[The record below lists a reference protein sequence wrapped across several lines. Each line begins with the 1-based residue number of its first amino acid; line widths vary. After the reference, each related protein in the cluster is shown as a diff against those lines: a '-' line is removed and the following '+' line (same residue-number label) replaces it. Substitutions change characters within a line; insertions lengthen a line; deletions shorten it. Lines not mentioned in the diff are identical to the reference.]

1 MVCPACARENA
12 DDNRF
17 CSGCGGV
24 LVSDTAQTLT
34 DVSPPVRRPLP
45 AQAQPS
51 TPPASVRTPEPSRSA
66 PPRHKSIPSS
76 SALTSS
82 SPSSSEGARFVP
94 GTVLAERYRIVALA
108 GRGGMGEVYRADD
121 LKLGQAV
128 ALKFIPEAVAQ
139 DGAALAR
146 FHREVR
152 IARQVSHAS
161 VCRVFDIGE
170 IDGAP
175 FLTMEYVDGED
186 LGSLMRRIGRL
197 SADKAMEIARQICAG
212 LAAAHDHGILH
223 RDLKPTNIMLD
234 GRGKA
239 RITDF
244 GLAGLADELREED
257 PRAGTPAYMSPEQL
271 AGKEVT
277 QRSDIYSLG
286 LVLYELFTGKRAFEA
301 ATLRDLIRQ
310 REQGTL
316 TSPSSVVKDLDPV
329 VERVILRC
337 LEKDP
342 AKRPATAL
350 QVAAA
355 LPGGDPL
362 AAALA
367 AGETPSPEMVAAAG
381 EGEVLRP
388 QIAWAGLAGFL
399 VLLLVTIVLNQK
411 IKLFRDVP
419 FEKPPEVLEERAR
432 EVNRHLGYTAAPAD
446 HARGFLTDL
455 EFLRYIRIH
464 DQSPNRWSN
473 LENGEVEFWYRE
485 SPRPLE
491 AAAFFGESEVAGSVS
506 WRDPPQDVS
515 GMTTVWLSPRG
526 KLLEFEAVPPQ
537 LQDSAA
543 AAEPDWKLLF
553 TEAGLDPANWKP
565 SEPEW
570 NPPEFADR
578 RAAWTGTFPAHP
590 EWPLRIEA
598 AAYHG
603 KPIFFYITG
612 PWTRP
617 WRQQAFQWST
627 AQRAANVI
635 LLVMLLGL
643 MIGGAVCARYN
654 LLRGRGDRRG
664 ASRLAAFFFLFRTLS
679 WLFGASHVAGFWE
692 LALFILFAARALFD
706 AGLLWLMYIALEP
719 FVRRQWP
726 AAIVS
731 WSRLLAG
738 GWRDP
743 LVGRDVLV
751 GCLAAVV
758 FALFGS
764 FGSLMPQWLGHAP
777 QQPDF
782 FSADLL
788 LGTPTVLAVLFRQ
801 VAVQVFFALSIMFVM
816 LFLRWVL
823 RLGWLAGAALVV
835 LMSAVLVLQNELTW
849 YAVPLALVMWTLVVF
864 VLLRFGLVAISVVL
878 ITDVLID
885 SYPITTDA
893 SAWYAGA
900 GYFAAGLAIA
910 LAVFGFRIALAGKPM
925 FGAAGPSEA
934 QG

>member
-1 MVCPACARENA
+1 M
-12 DDNRF
+12 
-17 CSGCGGV
+17 
-24 LVSDTAQTLT
+24 
-34 DVSPPVRRPLP
+34 
-45 AQAQPS
+45 
-51 TPPASVRTPEPSRSA
+51 
-66 PPRHKSIPSS
+66 
-76 SALTSS
+76 
-82 SPSSSEGARFVP
+82 
-94 GTVLAERYRIVALA
+94 VLAERYRIVALA

-128 ALKFIPEAVAQ
+128 ALKFVPESVAQ

-197 SADKAMEIARQICAG
+197 SPDKALELSRQICAG

-286 LVLYELFTGKRAFEA
+286 LVLYELFTGKRAYEA
-301 ATLRDLIRQ
+301 TTLRDLMRQ

-342 AKRPATAL
+342 AKRPPTAL

-381 EGEVLRP
+381 EVESLRP
-388 QIAWAGLAGFL
+388 QLAWGGLAAFL
-399 VLLLVTIVLNQK
+399 VLLAATIVLDQK
-411 IKLFRDVP
+411 MKLFRAVP

-432 EVNRHLGYTAAPAD
+432 EIQKRLGYTTDPAD
-446 HARGFLTDL
+446 HARGFVADT
-455 EFLRYIRIH
+455 EFLRYINAH
-464 DQSPNRWSN
+464 DQSMNRWSN
-473 LENGEVEFWYRE
+473 LDHGEVEFWYRE

-491 AAAFFGESEVAGSVS
+491 AQLFFGASEVPGTVNWS
-506 WRDPPQDVS
+506 DPPQEIS

-526 KLLEFEAVPPQ
+526 RLLEFEAVPPQ
-537 LQDSAA
+537 LESSQQFSAA
-543 AAEPDWKLLF
+543 EVDWKPLF
-553 TEAGLDPANWKP
+553 DEAGLDPAGWKRADP
-565 SEPEW
+565 QW
-570 NPPEFADR
+570 TPPVFADQ
-578 RAAWTGTFPAHP
+578 RAAWTGTLLDRPD
-590 EWPLRIEA
+590 WPMRIEA
-598 AAYHG
+598 AAYRG
-603 KPIFFYITG
+603 KPVFFYLIG
-612 PWTRP
+612 PWVRP
-617 WRQQAFQWST
+617 WRMQAFQQET
-627 AQRAANVI
+627 GKRVANVI
-635 LLVMLLGL
+635 LILVLLAL
-643 MIGGAVCARYN
+643 MFGGAICARYN
-654 LLRGRGDRRG
+654 LTKGRGDRRG
-664 ASRLAAFFFLFRTLS
+664 AFRLAAFFFLFRILS
-679 WLFGASHVAGFWE
+679 WLFGASHVANFWE
-692 LALFILFAARALFD
+692 LGIFIIFAARSVFD
-706 AGLLWLMYIALEP
+706 AGLLWLVYIALEP
-719 FVRRQWP
+719 FVRRYWP

-743 LVGRDVLV
+743 LVGRDILV
-751 GCLAAVV
+751 GCLGGVGCS
-758 FALFGS
+758 LLGS
-764 FGSLMPQWLGHAP
+764 IAGLLPHWLGHPP
-777 QQPDF
+777 QQPDYF
-782 FSADLL
+782 PLDLL
-788 LGTPTVLAVLFRQ
+788 LGTRMVLAMLFRSA
-801 VAVQVFFALSIMFVM
+801 AVQVFFGLAVMFLM
-816 LFLRWVL
+816 MFLRWVL
-823 RLGWLAGAALVV
+823 RKGWLAAAALVI
-835 LMSAVLVLQNELTW
+835 LMTAVAVLSNALPWYVAPVVL
-849 YAVPLALVMWTLVVF
+849 AVWALLLF
-864 VLLRFGLVAISVVL
+864 VLLRFGLIAICTALMTSVLV
-878 ITDVLID
+878 D
-885 SYPITTDA
+885 SFPITTDA
-893 SAWYAGA
+893 SAWYAGV
-900 GYFAAGLAIA
+900 GYFAAGLAFA
-910 LAVFGFRIALAGKPM
+910 LAAFGFRIALAGKPM
-925 FGAAGPSEA
+925 FGAASAIEA